1 MFLLIYYIILK
12 LKRETM
18 EQLINIIH
26 EPNWKS
32 LLYDLIKT
40 NELDL
45 WNINLVMLTD
55 LYLERIRT
63 MQEQN
68 LLVPANALLAA
79 AILLKL
85 KTYSLKLSSIEDEE
99 DELKLPIDDSF
110 ELSNKIDLNTPTRIK
125 EGQISLEELI
135 SVVDVV
141 MNKPTKNNIEK
152 KITEQKELFFTMP
165 EKTKDI
171 TERIEEFYK
180 NIQKNKDKE
189 DLILFSRMLDVVDH
203 DSVVDDCFLPMLFLV
218 MDNRIEAWQ
227 EDFFSE
233 IFIKVI

>member
-1 MFLLIYYIILK
+1 
-12 LKRETM
+12 M